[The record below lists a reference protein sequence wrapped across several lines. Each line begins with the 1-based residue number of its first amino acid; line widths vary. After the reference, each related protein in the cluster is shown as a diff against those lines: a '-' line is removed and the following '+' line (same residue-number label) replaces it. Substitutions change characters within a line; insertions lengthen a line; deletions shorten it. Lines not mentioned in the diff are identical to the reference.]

1 MKNGDVIALAI
12 RENFLLLTSDKDFG
26 EITFRKGMW
35 GQGVVLLR
43 LFGLSPEKKAEI
55 VAKAFESYHQRFE
68 GNFSIITPSSIRIRK
83 PPI

>member
-1 MKNGDVIALAI
+1 
-12 RENFLLLTSDKDFG
+12 
-26 EITFRKGMW
+26 MW